1 MLEVRVLS
9 WQCDDTCRESVTHPY
24 CCPFLSLLCTQDI
37 ASALYVS
44 LLGGAASYGIFF
56 WLASSK
62 GNLTALSSLTF
73 LTPVSRDDCLI
84 IRSCVFLT

>member
-1 MLEVRVLS
+1 M
-9 WQCDDTCRESVTHPY
+9 
-24 CCPFLSLLCTQDI
+24 
-37 ASALYVS
+37 S

-73 LTPVSRDDCLI
+73 LTPVRLAVAYAVRLQGCSSMDAHACF
-84 IRSCVFLT
+84 CVFVCTPFRV